1 MSKQHCI
8 LQLQDFCV
16 VVVNNFFSLC
26 AMSRQVEKF
35 NFSTFLC
42 AISSDLALLSLCV
55 VLLEKAMAPH
65 SSTLAWK
72 IPWMEEPGGPQSMGS
87 LRVGQDSAT
96 LLSLFTFM
104 HWRRQWQPTPVFL
117 PGESQGRGASWA
129 AAYGVTQSRTRLKRL
144 SSSSSS
150 VVLYRL
156 PLWFSDKGPFV
167 CFLVICYISLK
178 QLFLIL
184 NQTICIFI
192 SFWSVAGKLCSIVIC
207 FLDFVCTCSFTSSS
221 VAVFALKEA
230 ITFSSL
236 Y

>member
-1 MSKQHCI
+1 MGYSPWGCKRVGHILVSKQHCI

-42 AISSDLALLSLCV
+42 AISSDLALLSFCV

-72 IPWMEEPGGPQSMGS
+72 IPWMEEPGGPKSMGS

-117 PGESQGRGASWA
+117 PGESQGRGSLVGCRLW
-129 AAYGVTQSRTRLKRL
+129 GRTE
-144 SSSSSS
+144 
-150 VVLYRL
+150 
-156 PLWFSDKGPFV
+156 SD
-167 CFLVICYISLK
+167 
-178 QLFLIL
+178 
-184 NQTICIFI
+184 T
-192 SFWSVAGKLCSIVIC
+192 
-207 FLDFVCTCSFTSSS
+207 T
-221 VAVFALKEA
+221 EA
-230 ITFSSL
+230 T
-236 Y
+236 